1 MTTLSE
7 VIFIHDI
14 LISRFGG
21 SKGIRDIGLL
31 ESALLRPYHTFDGIE
46 LYKNNFQKAAALI
59 ESIVT
64 NHPFVDGNKRIG
76 YVLMRL
82 FLMENG
88 IELIATQ
95 EEKYDFVIQIASGL
109 LKLDAISFWIENH
122 SKTKE

>member
-21 SKGIRDIGLL
+21 SKGIRDKGLL
-31 ESALLRPYHTFDGIE
+31 ESAMLRPYHTFDGTE
-46 LYKNNFQKAAALI
+46 LYSNNFQKAAALI

-64 NHPFVDGNKRIG
+64 NHPFVDGNKRTG

-82 FLMENG
+82 YLMENG
-88 IELIATQ
+88 IELIANQ

>member
-1 MTTLSE
+1 MITFSE

-21 SKGIRDIGLL
+21 SKGIRDKGLL

-46 LYKNNFQKAAALI
+46 LYTNNIQKAAALI

-82 FLMENG
+82 YLMEKG
-88 IELIATQ
+88 IELIASQ

-109 LKLDAISFWIENH
+109 LKLDAISIWIENH